1 MPASD
6 PNLDAREVIRA
17 GPAVVHRT
25 GLHRKRRIWLEL
37 SHDFVSV
44 FPSARE
50 EDRIRPLRSV
60 MRECLS
66 SYLD

>member
-6 PNLDAREVIRA
+6 PSLNTREIIRA
-17 GPAVVHRT
+17 GPAIVHRP

-37 SHDFVSV
+37 SLDFVSV

-50 EDRIRPLRSV
+50 EDRIRPIRSI
-60 MRECLS
+60 MRE
-66 SYLD
+66 